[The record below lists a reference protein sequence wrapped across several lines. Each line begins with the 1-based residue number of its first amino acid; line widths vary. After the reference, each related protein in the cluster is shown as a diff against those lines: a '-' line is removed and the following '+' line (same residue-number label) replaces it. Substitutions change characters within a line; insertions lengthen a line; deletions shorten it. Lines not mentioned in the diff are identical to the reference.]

1 MSRPGPHHRSAA
13 FRRATALAIAGLAL
27 ARGSSAATFPRDL
40 STQPAGTL
48 TSGISTLADPAQSWE
63 LYLPRGFV
71 PGRHRP
77 VLLLFDPRGRGGVPV
92 ELFREAADEFG
103 WMLASSNG
111 TRSDAPGAAA
121 GNARAINALLAVVT
135 RRLPVDERRI
145 YAGGFSG
152 GAVLAWTMALKAGWL
167 AGVVSV
173 GGRPA
178 PEHTALEPRC
188 PLFAA
193 AGEEDFNYLPTLQLD
208 RIAAKAGVPRRLVS
222 FPGPHAWFGKD
233 LARDAVAW
241 LEVLAVRDGKATLPK
256 ERLEELRR
264 AEVTSAGALRAAGN
278 LLAAARR
285 CREAADAFRG
295 LGEVETLLRQATELE
310 ADPLARAAQKA
321 GKAAEAFEEGAGTRL
336 VAATRLLRNET
347 PPPSPAKLARTLELD
362 QVLGAAGGEGAT
374 AAAAR
379 RVLAT
384 VHVQLGVYLVQELF
398 QRREW
403 LRAAS
408 ALTVAAEAGP
418 RDPSVRYNLAC
429 ARARTGAHAEALS
442 ALREALDLGLPHP
455 LQMETD
461 EDLASLRER
470 PEFAGLLERARGLE
484 AGAAK

>member
-1 MSRPGPHHRSAA
+1 MSRPRPLHRSAA
-13 FRRATALAIAGLAL
+13 FRRAAALAIAGLAL
-27 ARGSSAATFPRDL
+27 ARGSVAAPLPRDL
-40 STQPAGTL
+40 STRPAGTV
-48 TSGISTLADPAQSWE
+48 TSGISTLSDPALTWE

-71 PGRHRP
+71 PGRRGP

-103 WMLASSNG
+103 WMLASSND
-111 TRSDAPGAAA
+111 TRSDGPAPA
-121 GNARAINALLAVVT
+121 NARAVNALLSDVT

-152 GAVLAWTMALKAGWL
+152 GAVLAWTMALRADWL

-178 PEHTALEPRC
+178 PEHAALAPRC

-193 AGEEDFNYLPTLQLD
+193 AGDGDFNHLPTIKLD
-208 RIAAKAGVPRRLVS
+208 RIAAAAGVPHRLVS
-222 FPGPHAWFGKD
+222 FPGPHAWFGKE

-241 LEVLAVRDGKATLPK
+241 LEVLAARDGKAALPA
-256 ERLEELRR
+256 ERVEALRR
-264 AEVTSAGALRAAGN
+264 AEVASARALEETGDV
-278 LLAAARR
+278 LAAARR

-295 LGEVETLLRQATELE
+295 LAEVDSLLERAAALE
-310 ADPLARAAQKA
+310 ATPAARTARKA
-321 GKAAEAFEEGAGTRL
+321 GKDAEAFEERAGSRL
-336 VAATRLLRNET
+336 AAAMRLLGDET
-347 PPPSPAKLARTLELD
+347 PPPPPAKLARTLELD
-362 QVLGAAGGEGAT
+362 QVLRAAGGEGAT

-398 QRREW
+398 QRKEW

-408 ALTVAAEAGP
+408 ALSVAAEAAP
-418 RDPSVRYNLAC
+418 RDPAVRYNLAC
-429 ARARTGAHAEALS
+429 ARARAGAPAEALS
-442 ALREALDLGLPHP
+442 ALREALDRGLPQP

-461 EDLASLRER
+461 EDLASLRDR
-470 PEFAGLLERARGLE
+470 PEFAALLERARERSPGD
-484 AGAAK
+484 